1 MEAWLEIAGR
11 QLIVG
16 YFLVAG
22 VCNLTPAR
30 IDDHIVRM
38 RAFGTPAPAA
48 AFWAGIALQF
58 AGCAML
64 AFDWHAALGT
74 ILLMVFTVAATLIFH
89 RFWSKPDPMQRNLSR
104 IAFLGNVA
112 ILGGLLLL
120 LGNIMG
126 VR

>member
-16 YFLVAG
+16 YFLIAG

-30 IDDHIVRM
+30 IDDHIARM

-48 AFWAGIALQF
+48 AFWTGIALQF
-58 AGCAML
+58 AGCALL
-64 AFDWHAALGT
+64 AFDWHPALGT
-74 ILLMVFTVAATLIFH
+74 LLLMIFTVAATLIFH